1 MPAIHPARLKQQASD
16 LASRCGEP
24 ATFVR
29 QLHFLLDLYTDHTH
43 RKGQP
48 GEISALLSAY
58 KAPPQVMRQL
68 WIELQPFILDHPDQ
82 VPALCDALW
91 AEQNVDMRMLS
102 ARLLGALPVE
112 QPEVV
117 VDRLKLWVGEGLE
130 KRMLD
135 GLLDLSLSGIK
146 GAAPTMLLDLISA
159 WMSSPE
165 ISDQQAGL
173 RALLVLVD
181 MPTGEYL
188 PSIFR
193 LLTPYIRIA
202 PSRLRPDILAVIAA
216 IARVSP
222 SEMAYVLHQNLT
234 TPDNPDTAWIIRQV
248 LPDFPKEMRLGMR
261 QALKNH
267 R

>member
-16 LASRCGEP
+16 LASRFGEP

-29 QLHFLLDLYTDHTH
+29 HLHLLLDRYTDHTH

-68 WIELQPFILDHPDQ
+68 WIELQPFIRDHPDQ
-82 VPALCDALW
+82 VLALCDALW
-91 AEQNVDMRMLS
+91 SEPNVDMRMLS
-102 ARLLGALPVE
+102 AHLLGSLPVE
-112 QPEVV
+112 QSEMVV
-117 VDRLKLWVGEGLE
+117 KRLKLWVGEGLE
-130 KRMLD
+130 QRMLD
-135 GLLDLSLSGIK
+135 GLLDLGLAGMK
-146 GAAPTMLLDLISA
+146 RAAPTMLLDLISA
-159 WMSSPE
+159 WMASPE
-165 ISDQQAGL
+165 ISDRQAGL

-181 MPTGEYL
+181 KPIGEYL

-193 LLTPYIRIA
+193 ILTPFIRIA
-202 PSRLRPDILAVIAA
+202 PPRLRPDILAVIAT
-216 IARVSP
+216 IAQSSP

-234 TPDNPDTAWIIRQV
+234 TPDNPDTAWVIRQV
-248 LPDFPKEMRLGMR
+248 LLEFPKDVRQGLR

-267 R
+267 T